1 MKKVSDEHIL
11 EYIWDETLSHV
22 ASSTIINY
30 IGDNI
35 GTYSEDEAAKD
46 AEMFA
51 VLNINDL
58 VAGSGLSKGRFKRK
72 VEKLIRQS
80 DLLSRLGSNSFIIN
94 SLHLEVVAT
103 QAVRNW
109 QAVGVP
115 CGIDTDGK
123 SRKTMPISGLPR
135 SIFELKTNCYLI
147 LRSQFPNYY

>member
-1 MKKVSDEHIL
+1 MKVTDKQIL
-11 EYIWDETLSHV
+11 EYIWDETLSHI

-30 IGDNI
+30 MGDNI
-35 GTYSEDEAAKD
+35 GIYSEDEAAKD

-80 DLLSRLGSNSFIIN
+80 DLLSRLGGQSFIIN
-94 SLHLEVVAT
+94 SLNLEEVAI
-103 QAVRNW
+103 QAIRNW
-109 QAVGVP
+109 QAIGVP

-147 LRSQFPNYY
+147 LRSEFPTYY